1 MVQNC
6 EIRMLM
12 LSIRLFEGSKCTKA
26 GCNLSTTFVFFFC
39 VFSYSRVLHLCACDV
54 CNVSKVSDDRAR
66 NNAAGLNTSLSSRVR
81 ACVYLCVCVTFL
93 ICVCV
98 CL

>member
-26 GCNLSTTFVFFFC
+26 GCNLSTTFFFCFC
-39 VFSYSRVLHLCACDV
+39 VFMCFPIRVFC
-54 CNVSKVSDDRAR
+54 
-66 NNAAGLNTSLSSRVR
+66 
-81 ACVYLCVCVTFL
+81 
-93 ICVCV
+93 ICVFVMFVMFLKSQMAERGTMLPVSTRPYPQESGHVCICV
-98 CL
+98 FV